1 MRLNAG
7 IFFDNNG
14 LTTSIRAMHLQS
26 EILGIRNEN
35 VGGFDKVGYQRK
47 EPVVSSFTEYLG
59 VNALSTT
66 LDDKVGRI
74 GITDNPLDIA
84 IANKGYFQVDTGN
97 GIKLTRDGRFK
108 IGSDGSL
115 LSLEDGNVLS
125 DAGIPIKLP
134 FIPQDLKHVKVDRNG
149 KISLFNEKTHEFKY
163 VGRIGVVDANGLV
176 VMDPNIKQG
185 ANEYSNVAL
194 QEEFIKMMPI
204 MKNFDANRQMY
215 MLQNQVLGKAISQL
229 GTAS

>member
-26 EILGIRNEN
+26 ELLGIRNEN
-35 VGGFDKVGYQRK
+35 VGGFDKIGYQRR
-47 EPVVSSFTEYLG
+47 EPVVSSFTEYMG

-66 LDDKVGRI
+66 LDDKIGRI
-74 GITDNPLDIA
+74 GISENPLDIA
-84 IANKGYFQVDTGN
+84 ITNKGYFQVETGD

-115 LSLEDGNVLS
+115 LNLEDANVLS
-125 DAGIPIKLP
+125 DAGVPIKLP
-134 FIPQDLKHVKVDRNG
+134 FIPQDLKHIKVDRNG
-149 KISLFNEKTHEFKY
+149 KLSIFNEEAREFKY
-163 VGRIGVVDANGLV
+163 VARLGVVDANGLV

-229 GTAS
+229 GTAQ

>member
-66 LDDKVGRI
+66 LDDKIGR
-74 GITDNPLDIA
+74 
-84 IANKGYFQVDTGN
+84 YC
-97 GIKLTRDGRFK
+97 R
-108 IGSDGSL
+108 
-115 LSLEDGNVLS
+115 
-125 DAGIPIKLP
+125 
-134 FIPQDLKHVKVDRNG
+134 
-149 KISLFNEKTHEFKY
+149 
-163 VGRIGVVDANGLV
+163 
-176 VMDPNIKQG
+176 
-185 ANEYSNVAL
+185 
-194 QEEFIKMMPI
+194 
-204 MKNFDANRQMY
+204 
-215 MLQNQVLGKAISQL
+215 
-229 GTAS
+229 